1 MAYKYTT
8 GSVNRGDLYA
18 ETSIDDDGD
27 TYINFGDDS
36 ISLVANAVDTLA
48 VGTAGVVINDGGVA
62 TQDFRVESDNA
73 THLLFVDAG
82 TEAISIGDSTDAP
95 AGVLEI
101 SQQSTAGLP
110 GLLLATAD
118 VDQIAVDINAS
129 QTTANVLDITANAL
143 TSGDAISVASSTT
156 DTTARALLKL
166 SNSNSAAVAT
176 IPIEIVQADVAEGD
190 IISAAVGGNG
200 SVCALRVKEAS
211 VTCSTSDTT
220 TEAASFFPA
229 GTVPVALGIRV
240 TTAITNN
247 AYIKKIGWEHDAAA
261 FAGSD
266 DGSQDLGDTELEAA
280 GTTSV
285 TGGGNNLVFHEATDL
300 LITHN
305 AIPGAGVVR
314 IAYYYYKITPPTS

>member
-1 MAYKYTT
+1 MAYKYTK

-18 ETSIDDDGD
+18 ESSVDDDGD
-27 TYINFGDDS
+27 TYINFGSDS
-36 ISLVANAVDTLA
+36 ISLVANAINTLA
-48 VGTAGVVINDGGVA
+48 VGTAGVVINEGGVDA
-62 TQDFRVESDNA
+62 QDFRVESDNA

-82 TEAISIGDSTDAP
+82 TEAVSIGDSTNAP

-110 GLLLATAD
+110 GLKIATAD
-118 VDQIAVDINAS
+118 VDQKAVEIVAS

-143 TSGDAISVASSTT
+143 TSGDAISVASS
-156 DTTARALLKL
+156 DSNTTARALLKL

-200 SVCALRVKEAS
+200 SVCALRVLEKS

-220 TEAASFFPA
+220 TESASFFPA
-229 GTVPVALGIRV
+229 LSVPVALGIRV

-247 AYIKKIGWEHDAAA
+247 AYITKIGYEHDASS

-266 DGSQDLGDTELEAA
+266 DGSQDLGDGELEAA
-280 GTTSV
+280 GTTSI
-285 TGGGNNLVFHEATDL
+285 TGNGGNLVFHQATDL

-305 AIPGAGVVR
+305 ATPGAGVVR
-314 IAYYYYKITPPTS
+314 IAYYYYKITAPTS

>member
-1 MAYKYTT
+1 MPNALFLDAA
-8 GSVNRGDLYA
+8 GDA
-18 ETSIDDDGD
+18 VQIGASTS
-27 TYINFGDDS
+27 
-36 ISLVANAVDTLA
+36 
-48 VGTAGVVINDGGVA
+48 
-62 TQDFRVESDNA
+62 
-73 THLLFVDAG
+73 
-82 TEAISIGDSTDAP
+82 AP
-95 AGVLEI
+95 GGVLEVN
-101 SQQSTAGLP
+101 QSSNHAIP
-110 GLLLATAD
+110 ALLIVAAD
-118 VDQIAVDINAS
+118 TDVIAVDINAS
-129 QTTANVLDITANAL
+129 QIDANVIDIAADALTTSNVINITANAL
-143 TSGDAISVASSTT
+143 TSGDGISVASSTT

-190 IISAAVGGNG
+190 IISAAVGANG

-247 AYIKKIGWEHDAAA
+247 AYITKIGWQYDASA

-280 GTTSV
+280 GTTSI
-285 TGGGNNLVFHEATDL
+285 TGGGSGLVFHEATDL

-305 AIPGAGVVR
+305 AIPGAGAVR
-314 IAYYYYKITPPTS
+314 IAYYYYSITAPTS